1 MADPTGIDTLLE
13 LSGHVLA
20 QEGGYWV
27 KINAWRVEPSPM
39 IPRGARYALTLRDA
53 RGTHVMG
60 FDNAHAPDPSQ
71 QGRYAGR
78 IVAYDHQHRH
88 ATDIGVPY
96 AFRDAY
102 ELMKDFFAAV
112 DRIIQ
117 ERQS

>member
-1 MADPTGIDTLLE
+1 MADLTGIDTLLE

-39 IPRGARYALTLRDA
+39 IPHGVRYALTLHDA
-53 RGTHVMG
+53 RGTRVMG

-102 ELMKDFFAAV
+102 ELMKDFLAAV